1 MTRNHTQTLIRTPI
15 FLLPINKVILL
26 LVSRARKNVAM
37 SWKKIKIM
45 LKLQEVAVIVIS
57 IGISKGK
64 SPTPENHV
72 NVGLAIIVRKRTV

>member
-1 MTRNHTQTLIRTPI
+1 LASH
-15 FLLPINKVILL
+15 
-26 LVSRARKNVAM
+26 ARKNVAM

-45 LKLQEVAVIVIS
+45 LKLQEVAVIVIL

-64 SPTPENHV
+64 SPTQENHV